1 MNLAKLS
8 LLSTLLV
15 ELAFNPVFGEDF
27 PVDEHPTYQN
37 GILTIPFIDTAD
49 QIGKFQDV
57 KLSLTE
63 QGDWRLVDVKIP
75 YEGVH
80 VDPLGTVV
88 DTVQTVVTDT
98 FPFQV
103 FLKVNG
109 FFTDGCTTMGRIA
122 QRMKDKRFEV
132 VMYAQDNSKPGYVCT
147 ANVPQFEKIIPLP
160 VYGLSAGTYEYSLGG
175 VLVFNIDKERS
186 SPKTYTGTFN
196 IPRDNKL

>member
-8 LLSTLLV
+8 LLPILLV
-15 ELAFNPVFGEDF
+15 KLAVSPAFGKDF
-27 PVDEHPTYQN
+27 PENEHPTYQN
-37 GILTIPFIDTAD
+37 GTLTIPRIDTAD

-75 YEGVH
+75 
-80 VDPLGTVV
+80 LGGPYV
-88 DTVQTVVTDT
+88 DTVQTVVTET

-109 FFTDGCTTMGRIA
+109 FFTDGCTFLGRIA
-122 QRMKDKRFEV
+122 QRVKDKRFEV
-132 VMYAQDNSKPGYVCT
+132 VMSAQSDAKPPEYSCT
-147 ANVPQFEKIIPLP
+147 ANVPKFEKIISLP
-160 VYGLSAGTYEYSLGG
+160 VYDLSAGTYEYSLGG
-175 VLVFNIDKERS
+175 VFAINVDKEGS
-186 SPKTYTGTFN
+186 SPKTFTGTFN